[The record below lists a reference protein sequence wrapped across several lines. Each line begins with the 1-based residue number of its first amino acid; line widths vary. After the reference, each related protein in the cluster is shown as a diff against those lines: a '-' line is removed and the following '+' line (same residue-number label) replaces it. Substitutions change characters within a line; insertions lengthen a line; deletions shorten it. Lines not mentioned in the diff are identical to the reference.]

1 MHLKR
6 QGGYN
11 VPLAGRPASAT
22 ETLPEPD
29 ALFLPLRS
37 GRLTFTEPAVADGQ
51 SVRAG
56 EVLAR
61 DRVRFDVPLL
71 APRDGTVRLE
81 AVEDHIVLEDP
92 APRAEEAFEAGASR
106 PDPRQRLLDLG
117 AWGFVEDAR
126 TGVVPDPAADPTA
139 VIVSTVRLEP
149 FGARGEAMLR
159 SGLEAFSRG
168 LERLQGL
175 LAYQPIYLVM
185 PDVDSALAEE
195 VHDHLRGHAFLQIVT
210 IPLTYPMDDWRLIAR
225 GLDLASGG
233 APVWALRA
241 EGVLAVDR
249 ALTHSRP
256 TLDVLTTVGGPEAKR
271 PRHLRV
277 PPGYPLDAIRSAEVE
292 AGARLILGGAM
303 TGAMAGDGVR
313 GVPLGCPGL
322 TALAPMPGPQLF
334 GWIRPG
340 ASRQSYSRTFLSRLR
355 RAFPERMPT
364 ALRGER
370 RACIA
375 CGLCEE
381 VCPAGIMPHM
391 IHKYLYQDSLD
402 DAERLGVDLCI
413 GCGLCSYVCPSK
425 IELRAQFL
433 EAQQDLAEE
442 RREAA
447 EAAAAAAAKA
457 DAQEGAAS

>member
-6 QGGYN
+6 HGGYN
-11 VPLAGRPASAT
+11 VPLAGRPAATT

-29 ALFLPLRS
+29 ALFLPVES
-37 GRLTFTEPAVADGQ
+37 GRLAFTEPAIGDGQ

-61 DRVRFDVPLL
+61 DPVHFEVPLL
-71 APRDGTVRLE
+71 APRSGTVRLE
-81 AVEDHIVLEDP
+81 ARQGHVVLEDVVPPGEQGEEGPP
-92 APRAEEAFEAGASR
+92 A
-106 PDPRQRLLDLG
+106 PDPRQSLVNLG
-117 AWGFVEDAR
+117 AWCFFEDAH
-126 TGVVPDPAADPTA
+126 TGAVPDPAAEPSA

-149 FGARGEAMLR
+149 FGVRGEAMLR

-168 LERLQGL
+168 LERIQGL
-175 LAYQPIYLVM
+175 LEYQPIYLVM
-185 PDVDSALAEE
+185 PDVESALAEE
-195 VHDHLRGHAFLQIVT
+195 VHEQLRGHAFLQIVT
-210 IPLTYPMDDWRLIAR
+210 IPLRYPMDVFALIAR
-225 GLDLASGG
+225 GLDLEAGG
-233 APVWALRA
+233 PPVWALRT

-256 TLDVLTTVGGPEAKR
+256 TLDVLTTVGGPAAKR
-271 PRHLRV
+271 PRHLRL
-277 PPGYPLDAIRSAEVE
+277 PAGYPLEPIRSTEVE
-292 AGARLILGGAM
+292 EGARLILGGAM

-313 GVPLGCPGL
+313 GLPLGCPGL
-322 TALAPMPGPQLF
+322 TALSPMPGPQLF

-340 ASRQSYSRTFLSRLR
+340 VSRQSYSRTFLSRLR

-375 CGLCEE
+375 CGLCEK

-391 IHKYLYQDSLD
+391 IHKYLYQGSLD
-402 DAERLGVDLCI
+402 NAERLGVDLCV

-442 RREAA
+442 RKEAA

>member
-1 MHLKR
+1 MRLKPR
-6 QGGYN
+6 GGYN

-37 GRLTFTEPAVADGQ
+37 GRLAFTEPAVGDGQ

-61 DRVRFDVPLL
+61 DAVHFDVPLL
-71 APRDGTVRLE
+71 APRDGTVRLDAAE
-81 AVEDHIVLEDP
+81 GHIVLENVA
-92 APRAEEAFEAGASR
+92 APAEEGGEAGAPG
-106 PDPRQRLLDLG
+106 PDPRQSLVDLG
-117 AWGFVEDAR
+117 AWGFLEDAH
-126 TGVVPDPAADPTA
+126 TGGVPDPAADPQA

-149 FGARGEAMLR
+149 FGLRGEAMLR

-168 LERLQGL
+168 LERIQGL
-175 LAYQPIYLVM
+175 LEYQPIYLVM

-210 IPLTYPMDDWRLIAR
+210 IPLAYPMDDFALIAR
-225 GLDLASGG
+225 GLGLEVGG
-233 APVWALRA
+233 APVWALRT

-256 TLDVLTTVGGPEAKR
+256 TLNVLLTVGGPAANH
-271 PRHLRV
+271 PRHLRL
-277 PPGYPLDAIRSAEVE
+277 PTGYPLETIRSTEVE
-292 AGARLILGGAM
+292 EGARLILGGAM
-303 TGAMAGDGVR
+303 TGRLADDDVR
-313 GVPLGCPGL
+313 GVPVECPAL
-322 TALAPMPGPQLF
+322 TALTPMPGPQLF

-355 RAFPERMPT
+355 RTFPERMPT

-375 CGLCEE
+375 CGLCED

-391 IHKYLYQDSLD
+391 IHKYLYQGSLD
-402 DAERLGVDLCI
+402 DAERLGVDLCV

-433 EAQQDLAEE
+433 EAQEDLAEE

-457 DAQEGAAS
+457 DAGEGGAS